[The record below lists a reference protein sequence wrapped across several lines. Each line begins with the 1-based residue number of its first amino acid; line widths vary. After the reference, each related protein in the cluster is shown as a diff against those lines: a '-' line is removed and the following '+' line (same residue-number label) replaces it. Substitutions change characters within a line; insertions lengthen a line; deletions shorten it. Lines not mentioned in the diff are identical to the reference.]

1 MGGIG
6 IWYFVDCQGQE
17 EKEALALCR
26 KHLSKEAAKDVFVLT
41 YDRMRRYEG
50 AWHMEKRLVFP
61 SYIVVD
67 SEDGAL
73 LAEEMGNKG
82 KGMMPVGEEAEH
94 FLRFLY
100 GDCHHLKMSQGV
112 IRDGIPQVTAGPL
125 KGFEQRICRIDRHR
139 RLAELSIPMGQP
151 QQEKQMAGNITAGLE
166 ITEKRMQPVS
176 RKG

>member
-1 MGGIG
+1 MILCEVGGIG

-67 SEDGAL
+67 
-73 LAEEMGNKG
+73 KRR
-82 KGMMPVGEEAEH
+82 MPVGEEAEH